1 MNNKSGMFEDN
12 GKNTKSL
19 SLPSSGKKSL
29 CCSPLSLG
37 ANDENKFLP
46 WRTKNKSSSPVTD
59 LNLKSSRPW
68 LVKNNGPGLSIKS
81 K

>member
-1 MNNKSGMFEDN
+1 MNNPKQQVLDVEDN
-12 GKNTKSL
+12 GKNTESL
-19 SLPSSGKKSL
+19 SLPSSDKKSL

-46 WRTKNKSSSPVTD
+46 WITKNKSSSLATD
-59 LNLKSSRPW
+59 LNLKSSQQIM
-68 LVKNNGPGLSIKS
+68 VPGLGIKS

>member
-1 MNNKSGMFEDN
+1 MGRIQNRSVFRVV
-12 GKNTKSL
+12 L
-19 SLPSSGKKSL
+19 VKKSL

-59 LNLKSSRPW
+59 LNLKSSQQIMV
-68 LVKNNGPGLSIKS
+68 LGLSIKS